1 MYTACWRLIHKSG
14 PNSPP
19 THTLKHS
26 PTLVYDSFSYTG
38 LRNHGN
44 LDHTVIAQRTTVR
57 CLCYPSV
64 RLIHFTTVFF
74 CECFFVHYFWVH
86 PQKSTKERERTGQ
99 DVDSF
104 FTLLLFTFSLP
115 PRTNFGS
122 LNLFVL
128 IVCRRCYY
136 CCCFSTLFIQLF
148 LLSLFHS
155 RCHSRAEHFKGIF
168 RSCAVPPPRFLSHCC
183 FLSLF
188 SEEVIAAQSTFV
200 TFSMNC
206 CCLNGCFIK
215 LHKLV
220 YARGAHHTK
229 NSNFFS

>member
-1 MYTACWRLIHKSG
+1 ML
-14 PNSPP
+14 
-19 THTLKHS
+19 TL
-26 PTLVYDSFSYTG
+26 
-38 LRNHGN
+38 
-44 LDHTVIAQRTTVR
+44 
-57 CLCYPSV
+57 
-64 RLIHFTTVFF
+64 
-74 CECFFVHYFWVH
+74 
-86 PQKSTKERERTGQ
+86 
-99 DVDSF
+99 
-104 FTLLLFTFSLP
+104 FSLFFFSLFLF
-115 PRTNFGS
+115 PRAPTSALSISSCWLFAVVVIIVVVFPLYSFNF
-122 LNLFVL
+122 
-128 IVCRRCYY
+128 
-136 CCCFSTLFIQLF
+136 F
-148 LLSLFHS
+148 LLSLCHS

-229 NSNFFS
+229 NSNFFSWQQQQVTAAVLLLYVYLLMLFTFSTFFCGIFSRFWADVISLTLPLWSVCVVDSSFAQV